1 MSHQRTRRPLVA
13 PGATGHRI
21 VIAGFLVFVV
31 AALAIVVVRTNQPD
45 PTSTVVAG
53 QSNAELVTRG
63 RQLYSTACAS
73 CHGDDLQGDPRWP
86 QPLPNGTLP
95 ASPLHGRS
103 QATEHD
109 DQWIFRTIAEGGQA
123 TAAPGEISTMPAFG
137 STMSDTEIRAVIA
150 YIKSTWAPEVQ
161 QQQPA
166 K

>member
-63 RQLYSTACAS
+63 RQLYSTACAT

-95 ASPLHGRS
+95 ASPLHGRLGFTAS
-103 QATEHD
+103 
-109 DQWIFRTIAEGGQA
+109 RTYAKVTPVSHR
-123 TAAPGEISTMPAFG
+123 TARSL
-137 STMSDTEIRAVIA
+137 AVGMRGPWV
-150 YIKSTWAPEVQ
+150 SR
-161 QQQPA
+161 
-166 K
+166 

>member
-1 MSHQRTRRPLVA
+1 VA
-13 PGATGHRI
+13 PGATGQRI
-21 VIAGFLVFVV
+21 LIAGFLVFVV
-31 AALAIVVVRTNQPD
+31 AAVAIVLVRTNRPD
-45 PTSTVVAG
+45 PTSTVPGG
-53 QSNAELVTRG
+53 QNSAELVERG

-73 CHGDDLQGDPRWP
+73 CHGEELQGDPRWP
-86 QPLPNGTLP
+86 QPLANGTLP
-95 ASPLHGRS
+95 ASPLDARS

-150 YIKSTWAPEVQ
+150 YIKSTWPPEVQ
-161 QQQPA
+161 QKQPG